1 MENTNMN
8 LNLTVQQVNVI
19 LKYLGAGAYLE
30 VAELIQV
37 IRDQCA
43 PQIQAAAAANPA
55 MMDGTS
61 SPPSSEPQ
69 Q

>member
-43 PQIQAAAAANPA
+43 PQIQAASTANPA